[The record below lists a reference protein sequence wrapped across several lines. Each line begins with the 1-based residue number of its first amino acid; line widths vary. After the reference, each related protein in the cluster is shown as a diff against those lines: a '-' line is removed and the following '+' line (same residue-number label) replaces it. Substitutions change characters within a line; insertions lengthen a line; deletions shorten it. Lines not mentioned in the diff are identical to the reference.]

1 MLVGLVAGV
10 AWHWLGFVLPKLLQV
25 QLFADFVEQ
34 LLRHFAEL
42 LKWQLPVGSVL
53 VAVEAWDPGVQG
65 RSARKLPLPA
75 EATQVQML
83 LESPPQAMGQ
93 KSFNVAE
100 RHSESSC
107 KKTSK
112 IVRVHVDTALESLVC
127 LMMPHA

>member
-1 MLVGLVAGV
+1 VGLVAGV

-83 LESPPQAMGQ
+83 LESPVVSP
-93 KSFNVAE
+93 
-100 RHSESSC
+100 RLLHSEAAWRPRPAALLPLASS
-107 KKTSK
+107 
-112 IVRVHVDTALESLVC
+112 VELV
-127 LMMPHA
+127 LADPADGPQSIP